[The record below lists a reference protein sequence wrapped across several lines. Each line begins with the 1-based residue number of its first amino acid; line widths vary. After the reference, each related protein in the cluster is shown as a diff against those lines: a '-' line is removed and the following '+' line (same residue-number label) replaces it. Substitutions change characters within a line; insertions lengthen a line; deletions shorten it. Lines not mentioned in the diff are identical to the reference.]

1 MDLTYD
7 GDIFDAVEFGDLD
20 TLKLYWQDAIDLDY
34 QEKEGNTLLMLAV
47 SYGWEEIVQFLL
59 SKGPNLHLIN
69 KEGDTALDIA
79 RKKRHMQIAEWI
91 QKAY

>member
-1 MDLTYD
+1 MDLSYD
-7 GDIFDAVEFGDLD
+7 GDIFDAVEFGDLES
-20 TLKLYWQDAIDLDY
+20 LKMYWQDGIDIDY
-34 QEKEGNTLLMLAV
+34 QEKEGNTLLILAV
-47 SYGWEEIVQFLL
+47 YYGWEEIVQFLL
-59 SKGPNLHLIN
+59 SKGPNLHLKN